1 LKKYKAKSE
10 KGKQLEA
17 EINRFKQEEFQ
28 AKHKQTVKQAH
39 KGLNYKRKNN
49 N

>member
-10 KGKQLEA
+10 ERKQLEA

-28 AKHKQTVKQAH
+28 PNKQTNGQVGH
-39 KGLNYKRKNN
+39 KRG
-49 N
+49 